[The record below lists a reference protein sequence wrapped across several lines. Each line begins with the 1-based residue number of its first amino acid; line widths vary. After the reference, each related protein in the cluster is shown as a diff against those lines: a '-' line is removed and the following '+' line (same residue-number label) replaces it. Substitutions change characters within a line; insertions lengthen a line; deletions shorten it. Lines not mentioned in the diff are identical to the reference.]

1 MRGDCIAAHM
11 EREELLPLMSEDTKQ
26 YADRVLD
33 VFSAP
38 FAQHMGLRIESISA
52 DEVICSMSIQPFMIN
67 SMGRVHGGVIYTLID
82 HTFAIISNM
91 LHDGTGQSTEVKFY
105 RPANGNLRCV
115 AKTINISRSLG
126 IYDVR
131 VYSEEGKLIASSTCT
146 GFFIQKVA

>member
-1 MRGDCIAAHM
+1 MD
-11 EREELLPLMSEDTKQ
+11 REELLPLMSEDTKQ
-26 YADRVLD
+26 YVDRVLD

-38 FAQHMGLRIESISA
+38 YAQHMGLKIEKISM
-52 DEVICSMSIQPFMIN
+52 DEVVCSMGIQPFMIN
-67 SMGRVHGGVIYTLID
+67 SMGRVHGGAIYALID

-105 RPANGNLRCV
+105 RPASTDLKCV
-115 AKTINISRSLG
+115 AKPINVSRSLG

-146 GFFIQKVA
+146 GFIIRKIE

>member
-1 MRGDCIAAHM
+1 M
-11 EREELLPLMSEDTKQ
+11 EKSDLLPRMSDDTKQ

-38 FAQHMGLRIESISA
+38 FAQHMGLGIESISK
-52 DEVICSMSIQPFMIN
+52 DEVICTMDIQPFMLN
-67 SMGRVHGGVIYTLID
+67 SMGRVHGAVIYTLMD

-105 RPANGNLRCV
+105 RPANSSLRCV
-115 AKTINISRSLG
+115 ARPINISRSLA

-131 VYSEEGKLIASSTCT
+131 VYSDEGKLIASSTCT
-146 GFFIQKVA
+146 GFIIQKIE